1 MSALVIEMP
10 AISDLALKVMM
21 RVIKEN
27 ETKNLITE
35 EDAGPLALASALSDF
50 FQMASGVEHAQ
61 QQLEPA
67 VASELGHHAL
77 DLADRLS
84 YQLRQL
90 DIHDQRDN
98 LAGLFASLA
107 VWFARRGA
115 ELENLTGTADA
126 FASLVNGEQDAQA
139 LKGLSLLMEE
149 VLQAASDDIRV
160 DEDQSDPW
168 RPWRVLNLNK
178 GIAVTRSLDPGLM
191 EETFEELG
199 LRLPNDV
206 PGFFA
211 DGKRQM
217 DAQDVPQAVR
227 DVMNRY
233 CEKWPRLGPRIPL
246 NA

>member
-1 MSALVIEMP
+1 MIALVIEMP
-10 AISDLALKVMM
+10 AISDLALEVMM
-21 RVIKEN
+21 RVINEN
-27 ETKNLITE
+27 DKTQIITD
-35 EDAGPLALASALSDF
+35 EDSGPIALASALSDF
-50 FQMASGVEHAQ
+50 FQLGSGMEQSQ
-61 QQLEPA
+61 QQLEPK

-90 DIHDQRDN
+90 DIHDQREN
-98 LAGLFASLA
+98 LASLFASLA

-115 ELENLTGTADA
+115 ELENLTGTADG
-126 FASLVNGEQDAQA
+126 FASLVNGENDPQA

-149 VLQAASDDIRV
+149 VLQAASDDIKT

-178 GIAVTRSLDPGLM
+178 GIAVTRSLDSNLM

-217 DAQDVPQAVR
+217 NAQDVPQEVR
-227 DVMNRY
+227 DVMTRY
-233 CEKWPRLGPRIPL
+233 AAKWPNLMPRNPL
-246 NA
+246 DS